1 MIHRRTNGPFCPN
14 FKIKDIWA
22 PESKESMNIAYLLI
36 GGNEGDRSA
45 YLQETI
51 RRIRYPGSKLLR
63 QSSVYE
69 TAAWGKTGQP
79 SFLNQALILETPM
92 DAPALMEALL
102 ATEEELGRV
111 RTERYGS
118 RTVDIDIL
126 FFNEEVIRLSWLTI
140 PHPEVARRRF
150 ALTPLD
156 EIAPGYVHPVLQK
169 TIHVLLAECEDQLEV
184 KKL

>member
-1 MIHRRTNGPFCPN
+1 
-14 FKIKDIWA
+14 
-22 PESKESMNIAYLLI
+22 MNIAYLLI

-45 YLQETI
+45 YLKETT
-51 RRIRYPGSKLLR
+51 RRIQYPGSRLLEA
-63 QSSVYE
+63 SSVYE
-69 TAAWGKTGQP
+69 TAAWGKTEQKA
-79 SFLNQALILETPM
+79 FLNQALVLESPL
-92 DAPALMEALL
+92 DAPSLMKRLL

-118 RTVDIDIL
+118 RTIDIDIL
-126 FFNEEVIRLSWLTI
+126 FFNEDVIRLPWLTI

-156 EIAPGYVHPVLQK
+156 EIAPGLVHPILHK
-169 TIHVLLAECEDQLEV
+169 TIHILLAECPDQLEV

>member
-1 MIHRRTNGPFCPN
+1 
-14 FKIKDIWA
+14 
-22 PESKESMNIAYLLI
+22 MNIAYLLI

-45 YLQETI
+45 YLQETT
-51 RRIRYPGSKLLR
+51 RRIQYPGSRLL
-63 QSSVYE
+63 QKSSVYE
-69 TAAWGKTGQP
+69 TAAWGKTEQAA
-79 SFLNQALILETPM
+79 FLNQALMLETPL
-92 DAPALMEALL
+92 DAPSLMKRLL

-118 RTVDIDIL
+118 RTIDIDIL
-126 FFNEEVIRLSWLTI
+126 FFNEDVIQLPWLTI

-156 EIAPGYVHPVLQK
+156 EIAPGYIHPVLHK
-169 TIHVLLAECEDQLEV
+169 TIHTLLAECPDQLEV

>member
-1 MIHRRTNGPFCPN
+1 
-14 FKIKDIWA
+14 
-22 PESKESMNIAYLLI
+22 MNIAYLLI

-45 YLQETI
+45 YLKETT
-51 RRIRYPGSKLLR
+51 RRIQYPGSRLL
-63 QSSVYE
+63 QESSVYE
-69 TAAWGKTGQP
+69 TAAWGKTDQAA
-79 SFLNQALILETPM
+79 FLNQALILETPL
-92 DAPALMEALL
+92 DAPSLMKRLL

-118 RTVDIDIL
+118 RTIDIDIL
-126 FFNEEVIRLSWLTI
+126 FFNEDVIRLPWLTI

-156 EIAPGYVHPVLQK
+156 EIAPGFIHPILHK
-169 TIHVLLAECEDQLEV
+169 TIHILLAECPDQLEV